1 MLTAQL
7 SVVAAASGSS
17 SSPSDS
23 EAPRKPTAA
32 AANSAPEAM
41 PISEDFS
48 LQPSKKA
55 RSGLLLPFSEI
66 SSTPMVPITMATAP
80 PVRSEEHTSALQSLM
95 RISYAVFCL
104 TQKLKHHND

>member
-66 SSTPMVPITMATAP
+66 SS
-80 PVRSEEHTSALQSLM
+80 RSEEHTSELQSLM
-95 RISYAVFCL
+95 RISYAVLCL
-104 TQKLKHHND
+104 ETKKITNTDFT